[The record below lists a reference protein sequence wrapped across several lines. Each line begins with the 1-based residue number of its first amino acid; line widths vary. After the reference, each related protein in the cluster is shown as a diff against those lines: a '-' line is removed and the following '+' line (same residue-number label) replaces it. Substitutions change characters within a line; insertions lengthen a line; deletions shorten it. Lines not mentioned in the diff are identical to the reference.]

1 MKKSYI
7 LYGVSGIL
15 IGIVAIL
22 LINFFFINKGEHS
35 VSASKIDPTEDKIFF
50 IYSNPFI
57 KKSALISTSHGEKF
71 NKRYFKVPDIPYI
84 QKKSHSSDDIVLLA
98 EHEPYYYTLNNNTIK
113 QHKLSNP
120 FAFWYQGE
128 NVSVKAYNVDTN
140 GNELKVKDKKF
151 NKKYSLTLPSLVTMG
166 ASDDKYIY
174 VIQGMS
180 IYVIDRKTEEII
192 KTLGLASYGDLF
204 DQSEK
209 YIVASSDHE
218 LTVIEKGSWK
228 SKFLKYPDDLDQAD
242 AVHYDEKSEKF
253 YVTYIN
259 KSGNAGLLEINKD
272 FSFEKFELKF
282 PYMNAKFKDQKLYV
296 IAQEEN
302 KKGIG
307 GYMGIFDIRTK
318 KKLNEF
324 NLPEETT
331 KVQDFMVL
339 D

>member
-22 LINFFFINKGEHS
+22 LINIFFINKGEHS

-57 KKSALISTSHGEKF
+57 KKSVLISTSHGEKF

-151 NKKYSLTLPSLVTMG
+151 NKKYNLTLPSLVTMG

-192 KTLGLASYGDLF
+192 KTLGLASYADLF
-204 DQSEK
+204 DHSDN

-218 LTVIEKGSWK
+218 LTIIEKGSWK
-228 SKFLKYPDDLDQAD
+228 SKFLKYPDDLDQA
-242 AVHYDEKSEKF
+242 
-253 YVTYIN
+253 
-259 KSGNAGLLEINKD
+259 
-272 FSFEKFELKF
+272 
-282 PYMNAKFKDQKLYV
+282 
-296 IAQEEN
+296 
-302 KKGIG
+302 
-307 GYMGIFDIRTK
+307 
-318 KKLNEF
+318 
-324 NLPEETT
+324 
-331 KVQDFMVL
+331 
-339 D
+339 